1 MTERQKALS
10 KLTDWMPNAVSSYQT
25 VRNYDLINKQTTS
38 RISHHMSSGLIS
50 EMDVINCA
58 KGYSIP
64 FKNNKFIE
72 EIFWRVYFRG
82 YFETHPSVWS
92 AYKREL
98 EAYKKNPP
106 EQYEKAF
113 KAITGIEC
121 FDVWMNELKES
132 GYLHNHTR
140 MWFASIWIFTLDLPW
155 QLGADLFMQYLKD
168 ADEASNTLSWRW
180 VAGLHTSKK
189 PYIARASNIF
199 KYTQRF
205 NPRNELNTFPEAI
218 KEKGHHPFQA
228 ISMNH
233 EIPNAASLIM
243 FDNFLDIDQLDL
255 HDCKIEE
262 FYVYDFK
269 AVHGRCIDRE
279 KDKVRNA
286 IINEI
291 SEKTNLQ
298 PQYFNQETLGLLFG
312 KSFVTNY
319 IFTGY
324 FKDQNKELFS
334 KIEEN
339 TDVIYLNRKLD
350 SLSWNYCKGGYFK
363 LKTHIQQITAD
374 LFEPKLFVS

>member
-1 MTERQKALS
+1 MTERQKALR

-25 VRNYDLINKQTTS
+25 VRNYDLSNKQTTS

-106 EQYEKAF
+106 EHYEKAF
-113 KAITGIEC
+113 KATTGIEC
-121 FDVWMNELKES
+121 FDVW
-132 GYLHNHTR
+132 
-140 MWFASIWIFTLDLPW
+140 IFTLNLPW

-205 NPRNELNTFPEAI
+205 NPRNELNTFPEAV
-218 KEKGHHPFQA
+218 KEKDHHPFQA
-228 ISMNH
+228 ISLNH

-243 FDNFLDIDQLDL
+243 FDNFLDINQLDL

-262 FYVYDFK
+262 FYVYDYK
-269 AVHGRCIDRE
+269 AVHGRSIDRE
-279 KDKVRNA
+279 KDKVRSA
-286 IINEI
+286 IIKEI

-319 IFTGY
+319 IFAGY
-324 FKDQNKELFS
+324 FKDQIK
-334 KIEEN
+334 
-339 TDVIYLNRKLD
+339 
-350 SLSWNYCKGGYFK
+350 
-363 LKTHIQQITAD
+363 
-374 LFEPKLFVS
+374 